1 MYKFIFSFLFFITLT
16 SVCFG
21 QWLHQ
26 NSGTTERFMTSCFL
40 DQNLGWAA
48 GNNGTVVKTTDGGDT
63 WIAQSIN
70 TSDNIHSICFINS
83 LLGWAAFYE
92 FTPSRHGSV
101 MHTTDGGETWTSQF
115 SISGATLHSIYFSD
129 QKNGWTVGSSG
140 VMFKTTNG
148 GQNWSD
154 ISPVSG
160 FWLYSVFFI
169 NDQVGWISGGLPSQI
184 LKTTNGG
191 SNWIAQSIPVSER
204 IMSVFFLDLQ
214 NGWAVGAGG
223 RIVKTTNGGN
233 NWDFIPS
240 PVVQELRN
248 VRFSDNMNGWA
259 VGLGGVI
266 LHSLDGGVSWSIQ
279 SSNTS
284 ENLFGVSFVNNVQ
297 GWVAGENGT
306 ILATNNGGIPVE
318 LVSFTASQSNDQIQL
333 SWITATELNNQGFE
347 IERKTT
353 ESWEKIGFVNGN
365 GTTTEMQYYSF
376 TDNSGL
382 VNNVYKIYYRLKQI
396 DFDGTYEYSNEV
408 TIELSQPDSYLL
420 NQNYPNP
427 FNPSTIISWQLPESK
442 FVTLKI
448 YDVLGNEVASL
459 INEEKPAGNFEV
471 EFNATALS
479 SGIYYYK
486 LVAGDFVDVKKM
498 ILLK

>member
-1 MYKFIFSFLFFITLT
+1 
-16 SVCFG
+16 
-21 QWLHQ
+21 
-26 NSGTTERFMTSCFL
+26 
-40 DQNLGWAA
+40 
-48 GNNGTVVKTTDGGDT
+48 
-63 WIAQSIN
+63 
-70 TSDNIHSICFINS
+70 
-83 LLGWAAFYE
+83 
-92 FTPSRHGSV
+92 
-101 MHTTDGGETWTSQF
+101 MHTTDGGESWTSQF
-115 SISGATLHSIYFSD
+115 SISGATLFSIYFSD
-129 QKNGWTVGSSG
+129 PRNGWALGSSG
-140 VMFKTTNG
+140 VMFKSTNG
-148 GQNWSD
+148 GQSWSD

-191 SNWIAQSIPVSER
+191 SNWIAQSIPVSDR

-248 VRFSDNMNGWA
+248 IRFSDNMNGWI
-259 VGLGGVI
+259 VGLEGVI
-266 LHSLDGGVSWSIQ
+266 LYSLDGGVSWNVQ
-279 SSNTS
+279 NSNTS
-284 ENLFGVSFVNNVQ
+284 KNLFGVSFVDNVQ
-297 GWVAGENGT
+297 GWVAGGNGT
-306 ILATNNGGIPVE
+306 ILVTNNAGVPVE
-318 LVSFTASQSNDQIQL
+318 LVSFTGQLEYDLVNL
-333 SWITATELNNQGFE
+333 SWITATEINNQGFE
-347 IERKTT
+347 IERKTADD
-353 ESWEKIGFVNGN
+353 WKKIGFVNGN

-376 TDNSGL
+376 TDNIRL

-408 TIELSQPDSYLL
+408 TIEISQPDSYLL
-420 NQNYPNP
+420 KQNFPNP

-459 INEEKPAGNFEV
+459 INEEKPAGNYEV
-471 EFNATALS
+471 EFNATNLS

-486 LVAGDFVDVKKM
+486 LVAGDFIDVKKM
-498 ILLK
+498 VLLK

>member
-1 MYKFIFSFLFFITLT
+1 MKLFLSTVILFIVIISQ
-16 SVCFG
+16 CFA
-21 QWLHQ
+21 QWSHQ
-26 NSGTTERFMTSCFL
+26 NSGTSERLLSNHFINETT
-40 DQNLGWAA
+40 GWAA
-48 GNNGTVVKTTDGGDT
+48 GNNGTIVKTTNGGT
-63 WIAQSIN
+63 EWISQSVN
-70 TSDNIHSICFINS
+70 SSDNIHSIHFVNS
-83 LLGWAAFYE
+83 SSGWIALYE
-92 FTPSRHGSV
+92 FIPNRHGEI

-115 SISGATLHSIYFSD
+115 SISGATLFSIYFSD
-129 QKNGWTVGSSG
+129 PSNGWALGSSG
-140 VMFKTTNG
+140 VMFKSTNG
-148 GQNWSD
+148 GQSWSD

-191 SNWIAQSIPVSER
+191 SNWIAQSIPVSDR

-248 VRFSDNMNGWA
+248 IRFSDNMNGWI

-266 LHSLDGGVSWSIQ
+266 LHSLDGGISWNVHN
-279 SSNTS
+279 SNTS

-297 GWVAGENGT
+297 GWIAGENGT
-306 ILATNNGGIPVE
+306 LLVTNNGGVPVE
-318 LVSFTASQSNDQIQL
+318 LVSFTADVNGYLVNL

-353 ESWEKIGFVNGN
+353 NDWEKIGFVKGN

-376 TDNSGL
+376 TDDIRL
-382 VNNVYKIYYRLKQI
+382 VNNVDKIYYRLKQI
-396 DFDGTYEYSNEV
+396 DLDGTYEYSNEV
-408 TIELSQPDSYLL
+408 IIEISQPDSYLL
-420 NQNYPNP
+420 KQNYPNP

-459 INEEKPAGNFEV
+459 VNEEKPAGNYEV
-471 EFNATALS
+471 EFNATNLS

-486 LVAGDFVDVKKM
+486 LVAGNFIDVKKM

>member
-1 MYKFIFSFLFFITLT
+1 MKSFTLIVIIIITINTSGFSQWIF
-16 SVCFG
+16 
-21 QWLHQ
+21 Q
-26 NSGTTERFMTSCFL
+26 NSGISTNLYSIYFL
-40 DQNLGWAA
+40 DE
-48 GNNGTVVKTTDGGDT
+48 NNGWITGAEGRILKTTNGGDNWQQIPSGTSFSLSFVKFFNESEGIVAGSGGTIKKSSDGGNSWYSISSGTSLRFQEGSFINENVGWIVGDNGIVVKTTDGGDT
-63 WIAQSIN
+63 WAAQAVH
-70 TSDNIHSICFINS
+70 TSDNLSFVQFIDENT
-83 LLGWAAFYE
+83 GWVTSE
-92 FTPSRHGSV
+92 NNGEIWK
-101 MHTTDGGETWTSQF
+101 TTDGGNTWQFKYETLADINLWQIHFVTPNIGWAVGEFGTIIKSTNGGESWFPQNSGTN
-115 SISGATLHSIYFSD
+115 SINLRSLFFHDSE
-129 QKNGWTVGSSG
+129 NGWVVG
-140 VMFKTTNG
+140 KDEYILRTTNG
-148 GQNWSD
+148 GDTWNLD
-154 ISPVSG
+154 RSG
-160 FWLYSVFFI
+160 PGFELLHIFFL
-169 NDQVGWISGGLPSQI
+169 NNLDGWIIGTSGI
-184 LKTTNGG
+184 
-191 SNWIAQSIPVSER
+191 
-204 IMSVFFLDLQ
+204 
-214 NGWAVGAGG
+214 
-223 RIVKTTNGGN
+223 
-233 NWDFIPS
+233 
-240 PVVQELRN
+240 
-248 VRFSDNMNGWA
+248 
-259 VGLGGVI
+259 
-266 LHSLDGGVSWSIQ
+266 
-279 SSNTS
+279 
-284 ENLFGVSFVNNVQ
+284 
-297 GWVAGENGT
+297 

-353 ESWEKIGFVNGN
+353 ESWEKIGFVDGN

-459 INEEKPAGNFEV
+459 INKENPAGNFEV

>member
-1 MYKFIFSFLFFITLT
+1 MKSFTLIVIIIITINTSGFSQWIF
-16 SVCFG
+16 
-21 QWLHQ
+21 Q
-26 NSGTTERFMTSCFL
+26 NSGISTNLYSIYFL
-40 DQNLGWAA
+40 DE
-48 GNNGTVVKTTDGGDT
+48 NNGWITGAEGRILKTTNGGDNWQQIPSGTSFSLSFVKFFNESEGIVAGSGGTIKKSSDGGNSWYSISSGTSLRFQEGSFINENVGWIVGDNGIVVKTTDGGDT
-63 WIAQSIN
+63 WAAQAVV
-70 TSDNIHSICFINS
+70 TSDNLSFVQFIDENT
-83 LLGWAAFYE
+83 GWVTSE
-92 FTPSRHGSV
+92 NNGEIWK
-101 MHTTDGGETWTSQF
+101 TTDGGNTWQFKYETLLDINLWQIHFVTPNIGWAVGEFGTIIKSTNGGESWFPQNSGTN
-115 SISGATLHSIYFSD
+115 SINLRSLFFHDSE
-129 QKNGWTVGSSG
+129 NGWVVG
-140 VMFKTTNG
+140 KDEYILRTTNG
-148 GQNWSD
+148 GDTWNLD
-154 ISPVSG
+154 RSG
-160 FWLYSVFFI
+160 PGFELLHIFFL
-169 NDQVGWISGGLPSQI
+169 NNLDGWIIGTSGI
-184 LKTTNGG
+184 
-191 SNWIAQSIPVSER
+191 
-204 IMSVFFLDLQ
+204 
-214 NGWAVGAGG
+214 
-223 RIVKTTNGGN
+223 
-233 NWDFIPS
+233 
-240 PVVQELRN
+240 
-248 VRFSDNMNGWA
+248 
-259 VGLGGVI
+259 
-266 LHSLDGGVSWSIQ
+266 
-279 SSNTS
+279 
-284 ENLFGVSFVNNVQ
+284 
-297 GWVAGENGT
+297 